1 MTRIPDELA
10 AAELQRTDGSS
21 VAARE
26 LWKDKP
32 ALLLWVRHF
41 G

>member
-1 MTRIPDELA
+1 LTRVPDELA
-10 AAELQRTDGSS
+10 AAELHRSDGSA

-26 LWKDKP
+26 LWAKRP

>member
-1 MTRIPDELA
+1 LTGVPHELA
-10 AAELQRTDGSS
+10 AAELRHSDGS
-21 VAARE
+21 VAIARE
-26 LWKDKP
+26 LWAKRP